1 MANFGKFSKNLAVFR
16 GFLPPALM
24 PSPVCRGTQKVKDP
38 ARILLFSENPMWPW
52 QFGNCACEISSSNLR
67 RIIKGGPI
75 ASHKIDCVF
84 GLLDAMWAFDLSEG
98 QVSE

>member
-1 MANFGKFSKNLAVFR
+1 
-16 GFLPPALM
+16 M
-24 PSPVCRGTQKVKDP
+24 PLCRYKTACFTHVEDLIKDP